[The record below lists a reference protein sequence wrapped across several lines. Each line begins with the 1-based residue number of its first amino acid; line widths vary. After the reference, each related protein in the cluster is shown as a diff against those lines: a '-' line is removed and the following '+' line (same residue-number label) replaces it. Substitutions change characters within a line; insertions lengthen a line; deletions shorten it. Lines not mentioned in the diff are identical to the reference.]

1 MGMNGETHQSKTIG
15 GRVSQGGHAEG
26 ILFDEE
32 VFDSCGSSKY
42 DMQGHV
48 H

>member
-1 MGMNGETHQSKTIG
+1 MGMNGETHESKTIG
-15 GRVSQGGHAEG
+15 GRVSQDGHAEG
-26 ILFDEE
+26 ILCYEE

-42 DMQGHV
+42 DLQGQV